1 MQLQNLL
8 LNQYIGL
15 LPARYWKRVK
25 QPYFYTVDFLPATG
39 SATTNVALAVNSDSD
54 FAWFATTRTVYLV
67 DNTTVVPAPYHTV
80 TMMDA
85 GSGRQFMSAPTH
97 LENLAGS
104 AQFPYQY
111 YKPIILGG
119 GSTVTVSITAL
130 AAGNTNIRLV
140 LHGLKLFQM
149 EE

>member
-1 MQLQNLL
+1 MQTQNLL

-25 QPYFYTVDFLPATG
+25 QPFFYAVDFLPAVG

-54 FAWFATTRTVYLV
+54 FAWFATTRTVYAV
-67 DNTTVVPAPYHTV
+67 GDAVVIPAPYHTV
-80 TMMDA
+80 TMIDA
-85 GSGRQFMSAPTH
+85 GSGRQFMNAPVH

-104 AQFPYQY
+104 AQFPYQFF
-111 YKPIILGG
+111 KPIILGG
-119 GSTVTVSITAL
+119 GSTVTVSVTAL
-130 AAGNTNIRLV
+130 AAGDANIRLV